1 MDVREAEGGS
11 CPGNTWQSHLGLMFS
26 KMLPGGTGAT
36 GIVSFRKAEE
46 QLKCGISEGPV
57 RVAAGNKSW
66 ELQNAPAVGDVRR
79 GLFPCLSAPGVK
91 KEKKTPQLVSVGV
104 GVGLCQRK
112 RQPGKFINGNAWKSW
127 GGLK

>member
-1 MDVREAEGGS
+1 MDVWEAEGGS
-11 CPGNTWQSHLGLMFS
+11 CLGNTWQSHPGLMLS

-36 GIVSFRKAEE
+36 GIVSLRKAEE

-57 RVAAGNKSW
+57 RVSAGNKSW

-79 GLFPCLSAPGVK
+79 GLFPCLSAPGVR
-91 KEKKTPQLVSVGV
+91 KEKNSPAGLRWNR
-104 GVGLCQRK
+104 VGLCQRK